1 MSEAPPTPSSRS
13 LRRLTL
19 GVAVVAVAIVA
30 WSLFSARLAR
40 ARLVEATEAQAV
52 VSVATTKPVPLTEG
66 TAMTLPG
73 TVQANTD
80 APIYAR
86 TGGYLKRWL
95 VDIGAPVKAGQL
107 LAEIDAPELDQQLR
121 AAESDLA
128 NAQAS
133 QKLAS
138 LTAERWRGL
147 RDTDSVSKQA
157 ADEKLSLADTA
168 AAQLGAAQ
176 ANLQRLRELSG
187 FKRIVAPF
195 DGVVTARNTDV
206 GQLIS
211 GSGTGL
217 ELFRVADV
225 RQLRLY
231 VRVPQAQAA
240 QMRPGLTAEVRFPDR
255 PGHVVQARLE
265 RTSSA
270 LETSSRTL
278 LAQLAVDND
287 RGELLPG
294 SYAEVRF
301 ALPAGAGVA
310 FRVPA
315 NVLLAAG
322 ESLQVATV
330 DAAGSVVLKKVTV
343 GRDFGADVEI
353 VEGLTADDEVILS
366 PPDSLTDETRIRV
379 VRPQAPA
386 APAAAQR

>member
-1 MSEAPPTPSSRS
+1 MSEAPSLPSSRS

-40 ARLVEATEAQAV
+40 ARLVEATETQAV

-95 VDIGAPVKAGQL
+95 VDIGAQVKAGQL

-128 NAQAS
+128 NAEAS
-133 QKLAS
+133 HRLAS

-157 ADEKLSLADTA
+157 ADEKLGLADTA
-168 AAQLGAAQ
+168 AAQLGAAR
-176 ANLQRLRELSG
+176 ANLQRLRELSA

-211 GSGTGL
+211 GSGAGL

-240 QMRPGLTAEVRFPDR
+240 RMLPGLAAEVRFPDR

-265 RTSSA
+265 RTRRPRGRCSR
-270 LETSSRTL
+270 SSRSTTI
-278 LAQLAVDND
+278 AA
-287 RGELLPG
+287 
-294 SYAEVRF
+294 SCC
-301 ALPAGAGVA
+301 PAPMSKCASRCRRSRA
-310 FRVPA
+310 SRCACRRTSCWRRASRCRSRRWMPRA
-315 NVLLAAG
+315 R
-322 ESLQVATV
+322 SC
-330 DAAGSVVLKKVTV
+330 
-343 GRDFGADVEI
+343 
-353 VEGLTADDEVILS
+353 
-366 PPDSLTDETRIRV
+366 
-379 VRPQAPA
+379 
-386 APAAAQR
+386 